1 MLNSHLYALGGEKNH
16 CFDKFPAT
24 RATGNLYFVWHPS
37 TRTETFDTDTMSQQ
51 DVKRS
56 HFAGEHAQVQ
66 VG

>member
-1 MLNSHLYALGGEKNH
+1 MLLGVKKTTALTNFQLHEPQGI
-16 CFDKFPAT
+16 
-24 RATGNLYFVWHPS
+24 S
-37 TRTETFDTDTMSQQ
+37 TLFGILQLEQKRLILTMSQQ